1 MQGIIAEDVAF
12 GVLHGPIDL
21 PLVSSKYAVRAD
33 PPTKI
38 EPMPA
43 ALISQDSAL
52 ISMH

>member
-21 PLVSSKYAVRAD
+21 PLVSSKYAVHAD

-38 EPMPA
+38 ERIPA
-43 ALISQDSAL
+43 A
-52 ISMH
+52 